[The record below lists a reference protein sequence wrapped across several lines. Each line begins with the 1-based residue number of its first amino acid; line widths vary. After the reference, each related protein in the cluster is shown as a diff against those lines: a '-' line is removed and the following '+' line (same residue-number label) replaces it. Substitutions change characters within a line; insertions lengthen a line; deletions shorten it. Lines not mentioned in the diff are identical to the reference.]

1 MSFSDGSFS
10 ARSFSARLDRVQP
23 FRVMSLLEVAQAREA
38 AGHDVIHLEIGEP
51 DFPTPAPV
59 IAAGQQALAAG
70 HTRYTPA
77 AGLPALRE
85 AIAGHYAEHFGA
97 RVDPARIIVT
107 PGASGALL
115 LASQLLVQRGDRV
128 LMADPTYPCNRHF
141 MALAEAEL
149 DTVTVGPDSGWQLD
163 AALIE
168 RHWRDETRLA
178 MLATPSNPTG
188 HTLDAGQIAAVAE
201 TVAARQ
207 GALLVDE
214 IYQGLTYD
222 VAPVSATAVAPEAY
236 VVNSFSKYF
245 GMTGWRLGWLVA
257 PEEAVE
263 PLTRLA
269 QNVFLAAPT
278 PSQHAALAAF
288 TPECR
293 DELERRRREL
303 HRRRDALLVG
313 LAGLGLSPSLPPQG
327 AFYLWLD
334 ISRYSQ
340 DSLAFC
346 RRLLEEENVAITP
359 GIDFAVTGG
368 EYHVRI
374 AFTAEISRLEEAV
387 VRLGRFLARQSGPSV
402 MERP

>member
-1 MSFSDGSFS
+1 M
-10 ARSFSARLDRVQP
+10 SFSARLDRVQP

-51 DFPTPAPV
+51 DFPTPEPV

-70 HTRYTPA
+70 RTRYTPA

-97 RVDPARIIVT
+97 QVDPARIIVT

-149 DTVTVGPDSGWQLD
+149 DTVAVGPDSDWQLN
-163 AALIE
+163 AELIE

-188 HTLDAGQIAAVAE
+188 HTLDADQLAAVAD
-201 TVAARQ
+201 TVAARR

-214 IYQGLTYD
+214 IYQGLNYD
-222 VAPVSATAVAPEAY
+222 VAPVSAAAVAPEAY

-257 PEEAVE
+257 PSDAVE

-269 QNVFLAAPT
+269 QNIFLAAPT

-288 TPECR
+288 TPACR
-293 DELERRRREL
+293 DELERRRGEL
-303 HRRRDALLVG
+303 HRRRDALLDG
-313 LAGLGLSPSLPPQG
+313 LAGLGLAPSLPPQG

-334 ISRYSQ
+334 ISRYSR
-340 DSLAFC
+340 DSLSFC

-368 EYHVRI
+368 EHHVRI
-374 AFTAEISRLEEAV
+374 AFTAERARLEEAV
-387 VRLGRFLARQSGPSV
+387 ARLGRFLARQ
-402 MERP
+402 